1 MNLVKNISFNIYI
14 KDKRMITKIA
24 LAGILTTGAFFS
36 GLAAGVCLRDKKI
49 LDKIKKLTIKKN
61 TSASSKN
68 ID

>member
-1 MNLVKNISFNIYI
+1 
-14 KDKRMITKIA
+14 MITKIA
-24 LAGILTTGAFFS
+24 LASILTTGAFFS